1 MQPWQKTQRGL
12 VISLSHNQVKQGAK
26 LIERNDESKSKMKHF
41 RHVLNASQY
50 SFAGFLRLLHET
62 AAQAEFIFF
71 AVLLLIYALVGATAE
86 QFAILTFLFL
96 LTIALEALNT
106 AVEVLVDHLT
116 NEFAEFARQA
126 KDLGSFAVFCGL
138 TMLSLYSLYV
148 LYSHL

>member
-1 MQPWQKTQRGL
+1 
-12 VISLSHNQVKQGAK
+12 
-26 LIERNDESKSKMKHF
+26 MKHF
-41 RHVLNASQY
+41 LHVLNAAQY
-50 SFAGFLRLLHET
+50 SLAGFIRLLQET
-62 AAQAEFIFF
+62 AAQAECMFF
-71 AVLLLIYALVGATAE
+71 AVLLAIYALVGASAE

-148 LYSHL
+148 VYSQL